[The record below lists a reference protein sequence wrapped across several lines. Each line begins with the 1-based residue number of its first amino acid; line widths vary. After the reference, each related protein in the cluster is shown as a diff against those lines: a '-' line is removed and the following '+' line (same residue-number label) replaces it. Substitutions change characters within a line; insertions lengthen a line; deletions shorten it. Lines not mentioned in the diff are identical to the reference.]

1 MPKTALAE
9 VRKCLPLHKRC
20 QAVSFVNVLGC
31 AVIKLMVPCFQRF
44 GMRNGDNRQESGLVR
59 FESNANLGPP
69 SRKFQQDAVFVHGDI
84 LQIGQSRRCVSPLS
98 ERAYIGK

>member
-20 QAVSFVNVLGC
+20 QAVSFVNVQGC

-44 GMRNGDNRQESGLVR
+44 GM
-59 FESNANLGPP
+59 
-69 SRKFQQDAVFVHGDI
+69 
-84 LQIGQSRRCVSPLS
+84 
-98 ERAYIGK
+98 